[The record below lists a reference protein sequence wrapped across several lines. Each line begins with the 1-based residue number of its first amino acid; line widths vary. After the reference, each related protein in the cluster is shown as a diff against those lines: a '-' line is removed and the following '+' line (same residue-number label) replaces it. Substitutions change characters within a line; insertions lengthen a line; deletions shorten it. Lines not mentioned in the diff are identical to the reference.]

1 MIRRC
6 VTVIFR
12 FPLLNSEREGVR
24 VYLVMPALLP
34 AFIEER
40 TPFLLSGGTI
50 KRNFRKEKTNME
62 IIINIAIALAVIWAI
77 GYLVGF
83 IRRSIETVTIWDYQV
98 GLHFKDGRYV
108 DTLESGRHRLWG
120 RGHSVIVLDTRTT
133 EMVVQ
138 GQEVITSDSAI
149 VKLTA
154 VALWKVV
161 DPLKFH
167 LGVDNAHQ
175 ALYTQ
180 VQLAMRRLI
189 GGLELDVVV
198 EGKAD
203 FGKALLNDVKE
214 TILEETGVEVLRI
227 DIRDLMLSGEL
238 KASYSGVISARK
250 EAQAQQ
256 ERARGDAAALRT
268 FANAARVYENNPEL
282 FRLRYLETIKEAG
295 SGYGNQLI
303 IGVPEELMSV
313 VKKTNE

>member
-1 MIRRC
+1 
-6 VTVIFR
+6 
-12 FPLLNSEREGVR
+12 
-24 VYLVMPALLP
+24 
-34 AFIEER
+34 
-40 TPFLLSGGTI
+40 
-50 KRNFRKEKTNME
+50 ME
-62 IIINIAIALAVIWAI
+62 NIISIALVVAVIWMGRLII
-77 GYLVGF
+77 GVV
-83 IRRSIETVTIWDYQV
+83 RSRIEIVTIWDYQV

-108 DTLESGRHRLWG
+108 ETLESGRHRLWG
-120 RGHSVIVLDTRTT
+120 RGHSVILLDTRTT

-138 GQEVITSDSAI
+138 GQEVITSDSAT

-161 DPLKFH
+161 DPLTFH

-189 GGLELDVVV
+189 GGIELDVVV

-238 KASYSGVISARK
+238 KASYAGVISARK

-268 FANAARVYENNPEL
+268 FANAARVYEHNPEL
-282 FRLRYLETIKEAG
+282 FRLRYLETLKEAG

-303 IGVPEELMSV
+303 IGVPEELMGL
-313 VKKTNE
+313 VKKANE